1 MYRWRFPVFC
11 EAKRPVFFWAFSI
24 SHRVTFLSFIIG
36 RTEGR
41 DNSVKHSIIIS
52 LWRKVDSSPNDTNF
66 LRKEAFYSTES
77 KLIQEL
83 QIFHV
88 LFACN
93 WKAMMRSCWSGLG
106 RTRIRNIR
114 LKADSCHGR
123 NFSQPYFFK
132 RNQSSDN
139 RSHGLAPNFY

>member
-24 SHRVTFLSFIIG
+24 SHRVTFLSFVIG
-36 RTEGR
+36 RTKGR

-52 LWRKVDSSPNDTNF
+52 LWRKVDSSPNDTIF
-66 LRKEAFYSTES
+66 LRKETFYSTES

-114 LKADSCHGR
+114 LKVDFLSWQKLLATI
-123 NFSQPYFFK
+123 FFQK
-132 RNQSSDN
+132 KSVK
-139 RSHGLAPNFY
+139 